1 MTSRVSDLM
10 YLQEVVCVCDFS
22 WKLLVHPCLWST
34 RKRWRQAGM
43 KKNNCLRR
51 NISSRRKFLS
61 EGSLPLSVF
70 GCFSNI
76 NRYSLWEYW
85 RVEADPGLVLDGV
98 YDWTMSS
105 EGRILGVSFFFPLN
119 CKKIVLVRWL
129 DFRDKTAILRLHCP
143 RES

>member
-1 MTSRVSDLM
+1 MFATSA
-10 YLQEVVCVCDFS
+10 E
-22 WKLLVHPCLWST
+22 KLLVHPCLWAT

-51 NISSRRKFLS
+51 NISCCRKFLTSLS

-76 NRYSLWEYW
+76 HRYSLREYW
-85 RVEADPGLVLDGV
+85 RVEVDPGLVLDEL

-105 EGRILGVSFFFPLN
+105 EGRIMFFFPLN

-129 DFRDKTAILRLHCP
+129 NFRDKTAILRLHCP